1 MIPRVR
7 PRERLV
13 SPRVQGGV
21 GLGFA
26 LLEAETVKSNVR
38 EDEEMGVTYIDG
50 IARGA
55 GGQEQAVRFLVD
67 SGARYSLL
75 PKSVWESLRLR
86 PSREM
91 TFVLADG
98 ATVERGVSE
107 CYLILPQGQSHS
119 PVILGEEDD
128 AALLGVV
135 TLEILGLVL
144 NPFNRTLQP
153 MRMTQA

>member
-1 MIPRVR
+1 
-7 PRERLV
+7 
-13 SPRVQGGV
+13 
-21 GLGFA
+21 
-26 LLEAETVKSNVR
+26 
-38 EDEEMGVTYIDG
+38 MGITYVDG

-55 GGQEQAVRFLVD
+55 EGQEQAVRFLVD
-67 SGARYSLL
+67 SGARHTLL
-75 PKSVWESLRLR
+75 PKLVWQSLGLT
-86 PSREM
+86 PSREL

-107 CYLILPQGQSHS
+107 CYLVLPQGQSHS

-144 NPFNRTLQP
+144 NPFSRTLQP
-153 MRMTQA
+153 MRMTHA

>member
-1 MIPRVR
+1 M
-7 PRERLV
+7 
-13 SPRVQGGV
+13 
-21 GLGFA
+21 GL
-26 LLEAETVKSNVR
+26 
-38 EDEEMGVTYIDG
+38 TYVDG

-55 GGQEQAVRFLVD
+55 GGQEESVRFMVD
-67 SGARYSLL
+67 SGAKYTLL
-75 PKSVWESLRLR
+75 PREVWQVLELQ

-98 ATVERGVSE
+98 STIDRGISE
-107 CYLILPQGQSHS
+107 CYLVLPQGQSHS
-119 PVILGEEDD
+119 PVILGEEGDD
-128 AALLGVV
+128 ALLGVV

>member
-1 MIPRVR
+1 
-7 PRERLV
+7 
-13 SPRVQGGV
+13 
-21 GLGFA
+21 
-26 LLEAETVKSNVR
+26 
-38 EDEEMGVTYIDG
+38 MGVTYIDG

-55 GGQEQAVRFLVD
+55 EGQEQTVRFLVD

-75 PKSVWESLRLR
+75 PKPVWESLGLTAD
-86 PSREM
+86 REL

-98 ATVERGVSE
+98 ATIERGVSE

-153 MRMTQA
+153 MRMAQA

>member
-1 MIPRVR
+1 
-7 PRERLV
+7 
-13 SPRVQGGV
+13 
-21 GLGFA
+21 
-26 LLEAETVKSNVR
+26 
-38 EDEEMGVTYIDG
+38 MGATYIDG

-55 GGQEQAVRFLVD
+55 EGQEQAVRFLVD
-67 SGARYSLL
+67 SGAKYSLL
-75 PKSVWESLRLR
+75 PKAVWQTLGLR
-86 PSREM
+86 PSREL

-98 ATVERGVSE
+98 ATMERGVSE

-128 AALLGVV
+128 AVLLGVV

-144 NPFNRTLQP
+144 NPFSRTLQP

>member
-1 MIPRVR
+1 M
-7 PRERLV
+7 
-13 SPRVQGGV
+13 
-21 GLGFA
+21 GL
-26 LLEAETVKSNVR
+26 
-38 EDEEMGVTYIDG
+38 TYVDG

-55 GGQEQAVRFLVD
+55 GGQEESVRFMVD
-67 SGARYSLL
+67 SGAKYTLL
-75 PKSVWESLRLR
+75 PREVWQSLQLQ

-98 ATVERGVSE
+98 STIDRGISE
-107 CYLILPQGQSHS
+107 CYLVLPQGQSHS
-119 PVILGEEDD
+119 PVILGEEGDD
-128 AALLGVV
+128 ALLGVV

>member
-1 MIPRVR
+1 
-7 PRERLV
+7 
-13 SPRVQGGV
+13 
-21 GLGFA
+21 
-26 LLEAETVKSNVR
+26 
-38 EDEEMGVTYIDG
+38 MGITCVDG

-55 GGQEQAVRFLVD
+55 DGQEQTVRFMVD
-67 SGARYSLL
+67 SGAKYTLL
-75 PKSVWESLRLR
+75 PKPVWESLGLT
-86 PSREM
+86 PSREL

-107 CYLILPQGQSHS
+107 CYLILPQGQSRS

-144 NPFNRTLQP
+144 HPFNRTLQP
-153 MRMTQA
+153 MRITHA